1 MSVSDADTL
10 MSRWHGETLNNREIL
25 SMTKNTFVIADDNLN
40 AISSNEKR
48 ISVLKGDAKE
58 ANGEAQTLKLN
69 SYCQLIAGIAGA
81 PMTAK
86 SNLPTAVS
94 SSLKADLM
102 DIGGLSESMANK
114 MVKNAVGAR
123 NVFNI
128 GGNNITPDMV
138 ADTFER
144 NDITS
149 EAKLIKAVSGDDA
162 KSKVQLAVDKVAGK
176 RSTKKDDKGNRIDGD
191 KWLGGFS
198 YDEIEEFQSALA
210 DALRVR
216 GEMEA
221 AAQAA
226 ADKAQ
231 AENDAVNEMTAQLEG
246 QAA

>member
-1 MSVSDADTL
+1 
-10 MSRWHGETLNNREIL
+10 
-25 SMTKNTFVIADDNLN
+25 MTKNTFVIADDNLN

-48 ISVLKGDAKE
+48 INVLKGDAKE

-198 YDEIEEFQSALA
+198 YDEIEEFQSLLA

>member
-1 MSVSDADTL
+1 
-10 MSRWHGETLNNREIL
+10 
-25 SMTKNTFVIADDNLN
+25 MTKNTFVLADDNLN
-40 AISSNEKR
+40 AIASNEKR
-48 ISVLKGDAKE
+48 ITVLKGDAKE

-69 SYCQLIAGIAGA
+69 SYCQLIAGIASA
-81 PMTAK
+81 PLTAK
-86 SNLPTAVS
+86 SNLPTTVS
-94 SSLKADLM
+94 STLKGDLM
-102 DIGGLSESMANK
+102 DIGGLTESMANK

-123 NVFNI
+123 NVFGI
-128 GGNNITPDMV
+128 GGDNFTPQAV
-138 ADTFER
+138 ADIFEQ

-176 RSTKKDDKGNRIDGD
+176 RSTKKDDKGNRVDGD

-198 YDEIEEFQSALA
+198 YDELDEFQSLLA

-216 GEMEA
+216 SEMEA

-231 AENDAVNEMTAQLEG
+231 AENEAINEMTAQLEG

>member
-1 MSVSDADTL
+1 
-10 MSRWHGETLNNREIL
+10 
-25 SMTKNTFVIADDNLN
+25 MTKNTFVIADDILN
-40 AISSNEKR
+40 KISSNEKS
-48 ISVLKGDAKE
+48 INTLNGQAKD

-81 PMTAK
+81 PLTAK

-123 NVFNI
+123 NKLSI

-149 EAKLIKAVSGDDA
+149 EAKLIKLVAGDDV

-176 RSTKKDDKGNRIDGD
+176 RSTKKDDKGKRIDGN

-198 YDEIEEFQSALA
+198 YDEIEEFQTALA

-221 AAQAA
+221 AAQEAG
-226 ADKAQ
+226 DKTK